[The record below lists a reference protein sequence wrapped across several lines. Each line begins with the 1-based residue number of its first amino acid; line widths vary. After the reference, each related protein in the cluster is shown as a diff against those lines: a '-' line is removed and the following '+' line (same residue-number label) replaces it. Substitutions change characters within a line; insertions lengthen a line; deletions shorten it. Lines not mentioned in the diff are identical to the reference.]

1 MDDNQNNNI
10 DLKDRTKAFAIRIIK
25 LCRKLPDTTE
35 SRIIGKQIL
44 RSGTSI
50 AANYRAACRARSD
63 NEFVSK
69 LNIVIEETDETMFWL
84 EIISETGIIAAD
96 LMKDLYSENEEIL
109 KIMVASRLTA
119 LKRDKYKH

>member
-1 MDDNQNNNI
+1 MDNVRKNDI
-10 DLKDRTKAFAIRIIK
+10 DLKNRTKAFAIRIIK

-96 LMKDLYSENEEIL
+96 LLKDLYSENEEIL

>member
-1 MDDNQNNNI
+1 MDNVRGNDI
-10 DLKDRTKAFAIRIIK
+10 DLKNRTKAFAIRIIK

-96 LMKDLYSENEEIL
+96 LLKDLYSENEEIL

>member
-1 MDDNQNNNI
+1 MDDKQNNSI
-10 DLKDRTKAFAIRIIK
+10 DLKDRTKAFAIRIIE

-96 LMKDLYSENEEIL
+96 LLKDLYSENEEIL
-109 KIMVASRLTA
+109 KIMVTSRLTA